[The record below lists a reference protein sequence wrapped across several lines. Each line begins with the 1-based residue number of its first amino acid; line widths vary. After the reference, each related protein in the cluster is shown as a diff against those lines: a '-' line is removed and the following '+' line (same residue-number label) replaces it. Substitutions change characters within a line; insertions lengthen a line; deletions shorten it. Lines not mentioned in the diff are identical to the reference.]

1 MVLLGAG
8 EEEESSEWRMQ
19 IGLRLGCYDVDAFG
33 IK

>member
-1 MVLLGAG
+1 MVGAG
-8 EEEESSEWRMQ
+8 EEEVSSEWRTQ